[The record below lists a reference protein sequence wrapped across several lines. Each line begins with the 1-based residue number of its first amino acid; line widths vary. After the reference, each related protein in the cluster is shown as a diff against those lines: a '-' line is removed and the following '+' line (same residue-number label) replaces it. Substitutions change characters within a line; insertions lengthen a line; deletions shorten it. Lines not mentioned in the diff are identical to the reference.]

1 MDSFFRSLTSYLH
14 RLSRE
19 LADIAQH
26 LDGAGWAMVSAALL
40 ICGWIFLKGNKI
52 KST

>member
-1 MDSFFRSLTSYLH
+1 MDTITRYLTNYLY

-19 LADIAQH
+19 MAEIAQH
-26 LDGAGWAMVSAALL
+26 LDGTGWAMVSAALL
-40 ICGWIFLKGNKI
+40 ICGWFFLRGNKI